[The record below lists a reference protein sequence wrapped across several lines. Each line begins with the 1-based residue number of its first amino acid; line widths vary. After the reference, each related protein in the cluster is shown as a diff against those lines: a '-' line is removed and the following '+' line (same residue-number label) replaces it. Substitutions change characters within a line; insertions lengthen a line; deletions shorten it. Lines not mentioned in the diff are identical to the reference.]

1 MTNKSRSSFHQ
12 QIRTHLR
19 LLRLPALIAVFL
31 FCHPILA
38 PAETIEETIIWVVK
52 AGDFPPGYQ
61 QRGNV
66 DTGYSGSRGLIRF
79 YRPNNPLCSIEISLQ
94 KYTSAKEARK
104 LFDLSEQDHQNDR
117 HHLISRNA
125 GIGEASFHWGYQTI
139 LNRRSGQNVLVSQYL
154 VVLKQNWILEVRFN
168 HYKTRNYQAHSDDEA
183 ADTIKSTARR
193 IISRMGGGETRD
205 DNTLDC
211 GKDGALTRYLA
222 ALKARYQSISKLD
235 RQLSTMIRQS
245 RPDNHTLVELG
256 RNAIQEL
263 SAYQQTLREFIHG
276 ETRRGLF
283 EELDLLA
290 DTTLAANQVAVKY
303 QHLAGVPLIPL
314 NRDALNQSKK
324 TAAETILQ
332 LAREEFAS
340 RFKSEGLQDILTRES
355 WNEALETAAYHTQRK
370 VNEFLDRE
378 TEKVFGLGFHD
389 ARSAQRALRMQM
401 RREVRRQVAKLLV
414 KITSN
419 EIVIELLA
427 GPVIRW
433 IEGNLIPR
441 LREALRQKGNIP
453 ARVTRSLQTME
464 TARMNL
470 NRLSC
475 NARIAEV
482 RRCLNAAVATIH
494 ATRFLKKDIQRANAV
509 QELNRLTDGMAHLK
523 RTMSLAR
530 RRFLLMDT
538 DYEEDLPVIDALVGQ
553 MLDYLK
559 KAVFKE
565 EPALNDN
572 SDRRKFRQELAPNV
586 PELNVAVAWMKFF
599 EGGYEG
605 VPFEQRHYASRFP
618 STNSRYIYWELG
630 FDFPPRQQRQD
641 FKIEGQYYNVQGQM
655 IGRADLDAHIQP
667 GWDGSHH
674 AHALGDKVPGFWKP
688 GTYRVELFINGS
700 RVASGS
706 FEVY

>member
-1 MTNKSRSSFHQ
+1 M
-12 QIRTHLR
+12 
-19 LLRLPALIAVFL
+19 
-31 FCHPILA
+31 
-38 PAETIEETIIWVVK
+38 
-52 AGDFPPGYQ
+52 
-61 QRGNV
+61 
-66 DTGYSGSRGLIRF
+66 
-79 YRPNNPLCSIEISLQ
+79 
-94 KYTSAKEARK
+94 
-104 LFDLSEQDHQNDR
+104 
-117 HHLISRNA
+117 
-125 GIGEASFHWGYQTI
+125 
-139 LNRRSGQNVLVSQYL
+139 VSQYL

-183 ADTIKSTARR
+183 AGTIKTAAQR
-193 IISRMGGGETRD
+193 ILTRMGGGETAD

-222 ALKARYQSISKLD
+222 ALKARYQSISNLD
-235 RQLSTMIRQS
+235 RQLSQMIRQS
-245 RPDNHTLVELG
+245 RPDNQTLLELG
-256 RNAIQEL
+256 RNALQEL
-263 SAYQQTLREFIHG
+263 SAFQQTLREFIRG

-283 EELDLLA
+283 EELDILA
-290 DTTLAANQVAVKY
+290 DTTLAANQVVVKY

-314 NRDALNQSKK
+314 NRDALNQSKR
-324 TAAETILQ
+324 TTAETILH

-340 RFKSEGLQDILTRES
+340 RFKSEGLQDILTSDS

-433 IEGNLIPR
+433 IEGDLIPR

-482 RRCLNAAVATIH
+482 RRCLNTAVATIH
-494 ATRFLKKDIQRANAV
+494 AARFLEKDIKRAGAG
-509 QELNRLTDGMAHLK
+509 QELNRLTDGAAHLK

-553 MLDYLK
+553 MLDNLK
-559 KAVFKE
+559 KAIDTVE
-565 EPALNDN
+565 GESNEN
-572 SDRRKFRQELAPNV
+572 SDRRRFRQELTPTV

-605 VPFEQRHYASRFP
+605 VPYGQRHYAGRF
-618 STNSRYIYWELG
+618 SATSSRYIYWELG

-641 FKIEGQYYNVQGQM
+641 FKIEGLYYNDRNQM

-667 GWDGSHH
+667 EWKGSFH
-674 AHALGDKVPGFWKP
+674 ANALGNKVPGFWKP